1 MEKPKLED
9 LPVFGIC
16 GYSNSGKTT
25 LIEQLVPHLSAR
37 GLKVAVV
44 KHSDHRIEVDCP
56 GKDSDRFFRTGADV
70 FVRSPNENFFRF
82 HNEAHSQLLSV
93 LLSMSRQYDIVLVEG
108 SKNIPMAKVWLHTGD
123 KNISDKVPCYDGI
136 IDVLPPGTDR
146 KERVVSILDEWLP
159 EQWMKTPVY
168 GCVLIGGDSTRMG
181 EPKHLL
187 SRNGKTWLETTA
199 GLLGLVTEKVIIAG
213 EGTIAES
220 LVNSVRLPDVD
231 GVRGPMAGILSAMRW
246 EPSVSWLV
254 AACDLPNL
262 STDALQWL
270 LSTRKPGVW
279 ASLPELKGG
288 RGIEP
293 LLAHYDFRSHQL
305 MEELAAGGIFRP
317 GRIAENS
324 RVIKVCPPD
333 RLSAAWLNINTKSQL
348 KSHGN
353 SEGNNG

>member
-25 LIEQLVPHLSAR
+25 LIERLVPHLSAR
-37 GLKVAVV
+37 GLKAAVV
-44 KHSDHRIEVDCP
+44 KHSDHRIDVDHP
-56 GKDSDRFFRTGADV
+56 GKDSDRFFRAGADV
-70 FVRSPNENFFRF
+70 FFQSKNENFFRF
-82 HNEAHSQLLSV
+82 HNEAHTRLLSS
-93 LLSMSRQYDIVLVEG
+93 LPAIARRYDIVLVEG
-108 SKNIPMAKVWLHTGD
+108 NKNIPMAKVWLLSGD
-123 KNISDKVPCYDGI
+123 KSDKVPCIDGI

-146 KERVVSILDEWLP
+146 IGRISAILDEWLP

-168 GCVLIGGDSTRMG
+168 GCILIGGDSTRMG

-187 SRNGKTWLETTA
+187 SENGKTWLENTA
-199 GLLGLVTEKVIIAG
+199 CLLGKVTEKVIIAG

-220 LVNSVRLPDVD
+220 LLDTVRLPDVE

-246 EPSVSWLV
+246 EPAVSWLV

-270 LSTRKPGVW
+270 LSTRRPGVW

-293 LLAHYDFRSHQL
+293 LLAHYDFRSHRL
-305 MEELAAGGIFRP
+305 MEELAAGGVFRP
-317 GRIAENS
+317 GRIADNTS
-324 RVIKVCPPD
+324 VIKVCPPE
-333 RLSAAWLNINTKSQL
+333 RLSAAWLNINTKSDL
-348 KSHGN
+348 KSHRN
-353 SEGNNG
+353 SAGDNG